1 MAQLTIHVNGK
12 PYTVGCEDGEEAH
25 VTALAAQVD
34 AKVREI
40 GVGDP
45 NLGDTRLML
54 MAALMLAD
62 DLTTVKAL
70 QSELETRVASL
81 DDLLAR
87 VDTRA
92 IAALEAAAAKIEA
105 MAVR

>member
-12 PYTVGCEDGEEAH
+12 PYRVGCEDGQEAH
-25 VTALAAQVD
+25 VIALAAQVD
-34 AKVREI
+34 AKVREM
-40 GVGDP
+40 GTGDP

-62 DLTTVKAL
+62 DLTTVTAR
-70 QSELETRVASL
+70 QSDLETQVAKL
-81 DDLLAR
+81 DDFRAR
-87 VDTRA
+87 ADAKA